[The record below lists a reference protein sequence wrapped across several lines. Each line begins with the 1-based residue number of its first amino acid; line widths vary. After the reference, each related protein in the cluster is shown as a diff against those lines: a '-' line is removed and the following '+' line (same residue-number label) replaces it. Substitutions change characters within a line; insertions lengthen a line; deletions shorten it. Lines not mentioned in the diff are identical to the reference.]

1 MFFLEHGPKNVSTTR
16 GERKEHKREIDLR
29 RLTIDAYVFLFSF
42 PGHSRTRSSSADGS
56 DVRRGFCAGASSLS
70 STLGTELVKWHKMA
84 DRAAE
89 VLIILCPPA
98 AFRGAP
104 DDIV

>member
-42 PGHSRTRSSSADGS
+42 PGHSRTQVPQR
-56 DVRRGFCAGASSLS
+56 
-70 STLGTELVKWHKMA
+70 M
-84 DRAAE
+84 DRMCAE
-89 VLIILCPPA
+89 VSAQGRRRSPQLS
-98 AFRGAP
+98 AP
-104 DDIV
+104 SWLSGTKWPTVLQRY